1 MKRKRI
7 NLFLE
12 DAVPANQSEG
22 TVSPVLP
29 AGKWV
34 QINEYGGSAP
44 NLADMFMIQWG
55 SNAAGWQT
63 IRAWYHQGNF
73 TKERELI
80 GDGNSKIR
88 LMRYNSTG
96 DAKPIFMWCE
106 VTIDEVE

>member
-1 MKRKRI
+1 MKRKTFKI
-7 NLFLE
+7 ML
-12 DAVPANQSEG
+12 DDTVPANQSEA

-29 AGKWV
+29 AGKWA
-34 QINEYGGSAP
+34 QINEYGGSSSS
-44 NLADMFMIQWG
+44 LGDSFTVQYG
-55 SNAAGWQT
+55 SNAAGWTT

-88 LMRYNSTG
+88 LVRQNST
-96 DAKPIFMWCE
+96 AESKPIFMWCE